1 MYDLISI
8 GSVAIDLFYKGKS
21 FTKTE
26 DRFNLAIGGKYVADE
41 FYECLGGG
49 GANVA
54 VNVAGHGLSTAI
66 LGKVGINI
74 FKQFIIQKLLQ
85 KSVSIEYLQYDE
97 KYINISSIL
106 LTDSGERTIINYP
119 TPNEEMSLS
128 DNMKRNI
135 VNTKMVYL
143 GNLPDISIAQR
154 TDLLNLFAE
163 KDVPIA
169 INFGIKDCRRDFKE
183 IKSLINLSNIFILN
197 THEYAELIKKP
208 VEKINF
214 RENCAKEIGMDK
226 KILIIT
232 DGEKGSYGYEKGNF
246 YYQEAIVPPII
257 LDTTGAGDAYTA
269 GFLSAIIAEKSIKEA
284 MLQGAEYSKVIM
296 AKIGAQ

>member
-8 GSVAIDLFYKGKS
+8 GNIAIDLFYKGSS
-21 FTKTE
+21 FTKSS

-49 GANVA
+49 GTNVA
-54 VNVAGHGLSTAI
+54 VNVAAHGLSTAV
-66 LGKVGINI
+66 LGKVGLNV

-106 LTDSGERTIINYP
+106 LTESGERTIINYP
-119 TPNEEMSLS
+119 TPNEEMNLS

-135 VNTKMVYL
+135 TNTKMVYL
-143 GNLPDISIAQR
+143 GNLPDISIDER
-154 TDLLNLFAE
+154 IVLLNLFVD
-163 KDVPIA
+163 KKIPIA
-169 INFGIKDCRRDFKE
+169 INLGVKDCRRDILEVK
-183 IKSLINLSNIFILN
+183 KLIDLADIFILN

-208 VEKINF
+208 LDKINF
-214 RENCAKEIGMDK
+214 KENCSQILKMDK

-232 DGEKGSYGYEKGNF
+232 DGEKGSYGYNSGNF
-246 YYQEAIVPPII
+246 YYQEAIVPDTII
-257 LDTTGAGDAYTA
+257 DTTGAGDAYTA
-269 GFLSAIIAEKSIKEA
+269 GFLVGIIQQKSVKDS
-284 MLQGAEYSKVIM
+284 MSQGAEYAKVIM
-296 AKIGAQ
+296 SKIGAQ